1 MFRPGAGDIPE
12 FCEPR
17 RRMIGFDGPETVAVS
32 ERGTYGCVAGPT
44 IRTLRTCPS
53 EMAFNNMWFDDLQI
67 RVVVV

>member
-1 MFRPGAGDIPE
+1 
-12 FCEPR
+12 
-17 RRMIGFDGPETVAVS
+17 MIGFDGPETVAVS